1 MSVSNFKLMLWVLIE
16 NTTLIVGRDVLDAIF
31 TLVGMAQGVHVAT
44 VNSERD
50 HVMEDLSKHRG
61 RRKCFSRFVSS

>member
-1 MSVSNFKLMLWVLIE
+1 MSVSNFKLMFWVLIE
-16 NTTLIVGRDVLDAIF
+16 NTTIIVGRDVLDAIF
-31 TLVGMAQGVHVAT
+31 ILVGMAQGVHVAT

-61 RRKCFSRFVSS
+61 LRKYFSRFTSS